1 MSLPPKSEKGYLE
14 LKKTG
19 NGSSISGKKEHL
31 SELATLY
38 GQYDVPCRR
47 GTEGNPEEDV
57 LFFDQ
62 GVDQR
67 QVQQILEAYRDAKG
81 S

>member
-19 NGSSISGKKEHL
+19 HGACIGGKKEHMN
-31 SELATLY
+31 ELATLY
-38 GQYDVPCRR
+38 GQYGIRFRR
-47 GTEGNPEEDV
+47 GLEGNSEEDA
-57 LFFDQ
+57 LHFEEGTDQ
-62 GVDQR
+62 A